1 MNESS
6 LNAIR
11 PKHTLQDSLIL
22 QLSYYFIPN
31 QKPVIYVTDVQ
42 EHGRC
47 NWLVCTERD
56 VSSTE
61 SIRLKRHRP
70 PLRIAIEHDT
80 GDMVSFQAGLAPN
93 ALQNGL
99 LHVGSVHGRH
109 VFGRCRFLG
118 SAGSP
123 CANYAAPAV
132 ATGSAILVTWL
143 PARMIFW
150 P

>member
-1 MNESS
+1 MCEPS

-11 PKHTLQDSLIL
+11 QKHTLQDNLIL

-31 QKPVIYVTDVQ
+31 QKPLIYVTDLQ

-70 PLRIAIEHDT
+70 PLRIAWKIDT
-80 GDMVSFQAGLAPN
+80 CDMVSFQAELTPN
-93 ALQNGL
+93 ALRNGL

-109 VFGRCRFLG
+109 VFGRCHFDG
-118 SAGSP
+118 SAG
-123 CANYAAPAV
+123 
-132 ATGSAILVTWL
+132 T
-143 PARMIFW
+143 R
-150 P
+150 